1 MGNVGGG
8 VPFVGAAIST
18 AELGVEG
25 QKAPGIFDPG
35 GKGFDILQE
44 IRLATVKKQLEE
56 NPDDPELLALL
67 ESLEPGP
74 TSFTPEQVFQAF
86 SDALDFGVAQSGGID
101 GLLERLSGLLIDP
114 ARVPGDPCLAPAP
127 LLRDLLDLALGKVG
141 STVDGL
147 FGTVSATVEDFILP
161 AFSNARVLAES
172 VQKVLEDPITA
183 ALNLILGQ
191 RGKIDCV
198 ATGALGVGTGVIETQ
213 LKRLEDA
220 LAEALP

>member
-1 MGNVGGG
+1 MSEGAGFI
-8 VPFVGAAIST
+8 PFVGAGIST
-18 AELGVEG
+18 TELGIEG
-25 QKAPGIFDPG
+25 QKAPGIFEPG

-44 IRLATVKKQLEE
+44 IRLAIVKKRLEE
-56 NPDDPELLALL
+56 TPDDPELLALL
-67 ESLEPGP
+67 EALEPGP
-74 TSFTPEQVFQAF
+74 TSFTPELVFQAL

-114 ARVPGDPCLAPAP
+114 ARAPGDPCLAPTP

-147 FGTVSATVEDFILP
+147 FGTVKAKVEDFILP
-161 AFSNARVLAES
+161 AFGNSRVLAES

-198 ATGALGVGTGVIETQ
+198 TVGGVSVGVGVIERQ
-213 LKRLEDA
+213 IKRLEDA